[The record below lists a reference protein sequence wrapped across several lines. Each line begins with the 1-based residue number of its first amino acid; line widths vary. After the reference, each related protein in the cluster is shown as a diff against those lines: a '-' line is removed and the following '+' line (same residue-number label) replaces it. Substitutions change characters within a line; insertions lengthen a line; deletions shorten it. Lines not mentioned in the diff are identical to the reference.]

1 MLVVGGLPAGSKD
14 LLAARQQV
22 RDGLSE
28 LLDYARPLGMPLAI
42 EPLHPMYAAERACVN
57 TLAQANDL
65 CDELGDEGLGIA
77 VDLYHTVGSA
87 VSAAD

>member
-1 MLVVGGLPAGSKD
+1 MFPGTPEAREKALDNRRAVDEALELGAPCLVLVVGGLPAGSKD

-42 EPLHPMYAAERACVN
+42 EPCIRCTPP
-57 TLAQANDL
+57 
-65 CDELGDEGLGIA
+65 
-77 VDLYHTVGSA
+77 SA
-87 VSAAD
+87 PA